1 MPSPYVYAGQIA
13 TADAWNAMI
22 PRLVTQENDQ
32 TVNSAST
39 GTTLVNSEITAQLEP
54 NGLYVY
60 QLLIAYS
67 ADGAADF
74 KWAWDLS
81 GMLICSFTQ
90 AAALSLST
98 ASVNDG
104 GSVILR
110 RPAATTNRI
119 AGGSGAANFHSA
131 YDWGTLQTDAA
142 PGPIT
147 LQFAQ
152 NTASANDTVLRG
164 GNQTRFIYPRIR

>member
-1 MPSPYVYAGQIA
+1 MPNPYVYAGQIA
-13 TADAWNAMI
+13 TADQWNAGI
-22 PRLVTQENDQ
+22 RRIVTQENDQ
-32 TVNSAST
+32 TVNSGST
-39 GTTLVNSEITAQLEP
+39 GTTLVNSEVTAQLEP
-54 NGLYVY
+54 NAMYDYWLW
-60 QLLIAYS
+60 ISYS
-67 ADGAADF
+67 ADAAADF
-74 KWAWDLS
+74 KWAWSLS

-90 AAALSLST
+90 ANSASLSA

-110 RPAATTNRI
+110 RPAATTARI
-119 AGGSGAANFHSA
+119 AGGSGSANFNSA

-152 NTASANDTVLRG
+152 NTSSANDTILRG
-164 GNQTRFIYPRIR
+164 GNQTRFLYQRIR

>member
-1 MPSPYVYAGQIA
+1 MYAGQIA
-13 TADAWNAMI
+13 TADQWNALI
-22 PRLVTQENDQ
+22 PRMVTQENDQ
-32 TVNSAST
+32 TVTSATT
-39 GTTLVNSEITAQLEP
+39 GTTLVDSEISVQLEP
-54 NGLYVY
+54 NALYEY
-60 QLLIAYS
+60 RLWLSYS

-74 KWAWDLS
+74 KWAWDLT

-90 AAALSLST
+90 ANAAGLST

-104 GSVILR
+104 GDVILR

-119 AGGSGAANFHSA
+119 AGGSGAVNFHSA

-152 NTASANDTVLRG
+152 NTSSANDTILRG
-164 GNQTRFIYPRIR
+164 GNQTRFLYQRIR